1 MHKWIKLYMDITGF
15 YTSVTLS
22 VSTRFDLSPPFTFFL
37 GGIVGLNRSDFGAEI
52 GIIVLS

>member
-1 MHKWIKLYMDITGF
+1 MDITGF